1 MSENKQEVCL
11 FDFDGTLTRRDT
23 LIEFIRYAKG
33 TGFLLFA
40 LLRLSP
46 LLILMKLHLY
56 NNGKTKE
63 RLFSLCFKG
72 MPTDSF
78 NTLCRRFA
86 DSNRQRLLRKDG
98 MAEVEKRLSGGAR
111 VMVVSASVDNWVAP
125 FFNSSKQPEIVGT
138 QIEVVDGRITGRF
151 TTPNCYGKEKTR
163 RVEALLSKP
172 RSHYRITAFGDSRGD
187 MEMLNYA
194 DKGYYKPFNG

>member
-78 NTLCRRFA
+78 NALCQRFA

-98 MAEVEKRLSGGAR
+98 MAEVEKRLSSGAR

-138 QIEVVDGRITGRF
+138 QIEVADGRITGRF
-151 TTPNCYGKEKTR
+151 TTPNCYGKEKKR

-172 RSHYRITAFGDSRGD
+172 RSHYHITAFGDSRGD
-187 MEMLNYA
+187 REMLNYA